1 MRVVMVE
8 VGRNACEME
17 LEDSLASMQHAV
29 GGLIQAVYEPGGRN
43 AALICNEEGKLLGLP
58 LNRAL
63 RDEEGEIHVLHLRG
77 TDRQRE
83 LHISYG
89 RADCLLART
98 FCQAGILRQRRWSDH
113 LRTGGGTVPIGCTL
127 TAHRKRVPIGS
138 LPAFW
143 YVPSAGGTLLGLRY
157 YSAAMICSQYAFS

>member
-63 RDEEGEIHVLHLRG
+63 RDEEGEIYDIIVG
-77 TDRQRE
+77 TFFICGAPTDSENFTSLTDEQIAYW
-83 LHISYG
+83 LG
-89 RADCLLART
+89 RFAKPEFFVNVEGQIID
-98 FCQAGILRQRRWSDH
+98 
-113 LRTGGGTVPIGCTL
+113 VPVEEPC
-127 TAHRKRVPIGS
+127 R
-138 LPAFW
+138 
-143 YVPSAGGTLLGLRY
+143 
-157 YSAAMICSQYAFS
+157 